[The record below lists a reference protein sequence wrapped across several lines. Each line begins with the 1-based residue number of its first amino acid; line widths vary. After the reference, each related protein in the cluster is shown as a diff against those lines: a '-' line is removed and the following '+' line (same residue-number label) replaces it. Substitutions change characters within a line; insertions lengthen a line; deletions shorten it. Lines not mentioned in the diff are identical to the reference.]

1 MAEEKGSTSK
11 PRKAIFIQL
20 DEDDPT
26 LSEILKL
33 KNDLKMIDQELVKL
47 KQTPEEKKAK
57 KRVYRSGY
65 VKRDH
70 VVMKKEL
77 DKQNPEIIARN
88 LRYSTNPLV
97 VKRRT
102 DLATERRGVPSK
114 LKRDHPH
121 IWRSYCPLASAP
133 RTRATTDQGVKRKR
147 APKEKKS
154 RICFLTT
161 QDTKSR

>member
-1 MAEEKGSTSK
+1 
-11 PRKAIFIQL
+11 
-20 DEDDPT
+20 
-26 LSEILKL
+26 
-33 KNDLKMIDQELVKL
+33 
-47 KQTPEEKKAK
+47 
-57 KRVYRSGY
+57 VYRSGY